1 MANTFK
7 FGNGNWA
14 VKDGYALA
22 YNDENN
28 NFKPLPF
35 DFTRASSATRVN
47 KQGLIETVGSG
58 KPRIDF
64 LNNTDGHLLLEPS
77 RTNFLTYSEDFSNWT
92 LNGDSI
98 SETSSTAFGKPIWTL
113 TESSS
118 TYLGIY
124 RSATGVTI
132 GTVTASALVKANT
145 ANTIT
150 LRYGSPTNKNVT
162 FNLSNGTITF
172 ESSGASGTI
181 TSYGDGWYLCTNTV
195 TTTSSTQSF
204 AIYTNSGS
212 VDVIHAQLEAGSYV
226 TSYIPTEGSS
236 VTRVVDDIAL
246 TFPDVDSFNSSSGF
260 SVVGKFDIGSAG
272 TGTSAPFLS
281 FNDDSSSTRIGF
293 GSNTEN
299 FRCRLDLS
307 GAVYLNTQGN
317 APRTQRNSLFVSCNS
332 SGWSQGANG
341 STNNTGTNNASIF
354 DRLASI
360 SFITTEV
367 YGIIKISELL
377 VYNTRLTNT
386 ELQNL
391 TS

>member
-14 VKDGYALA
+14 VKDGSALA

-47 KQGLIETVGSG
+47 KQGLIETVPSG

-64 LNNTDGHLLLEPS
+64 LNNTDGHLLLEPL
-77 RTNFLTYSEDFSNWT
+77 RRNFLTYSEDFSNWT

-118 TYLGIY
+118 TYLGIF

-181 TSYGDGWYLCTNTV
+181 TSYGDRWYLCTNTV
-195 TTTSSTQSF
+195 TITSSTQSF
-204 AIYTNSGS
+204 AVYTNSGS
-212 VDVIHAQLEAGSYV
+212 VDVIHAQLEAGSYA

-236 VTRVVDDIAL
+236 VTRVAEYANDAGNSQVFNNDTGVWFIDLERIGLESGRAMMLANASGSEQIRIHFDTTAQIRSRDAKASFATIGGNISMAVGTRKKVALKIDGTTLKVFADGSQIGSNYTRPTAFDIHSMYAAEDAFKLFDARFYNTAL
-246 TFPDVDSFNSSSGF
+246 TD
-260 SVVGKFDIGSAG
+260 
-272 TGTSAPFLS
+272 
-281 FNDDSSSTRIGF
+281 
-293 GSNTEN
+293 
-299 FRCRLDLS
+299 
-307 GAVYLNTQGN
+307 
-317 APRTQRNSLFVSCNS
+317 
-332 SGWSQGANG
+332 
-341 STNNTGTNNASIF
+341 
-354 DRLASI
+354 
-360 SFITTEV
+360 
-367 YGIIKISELL
+367 
-377 VYNTRLTNT
+377 T